1 MALLEEIVAYVAG
14 RNVFA
19 FPPGKRSVV
28 DREGHL
34 HRRLADLHEGQRLGS
49 IRCAKRISY
58 VDVLD
63 TGNADDISY
72 TRAVNIAPCKSVD
85 LGGLLLFCC
94 GSLTLLCENRTR

>member
-1 MALLEEIVAYVAG
+1 MWRVVTYLPSRPAKGPLLTEKVISIVG
-14 RNVFA
+14 SLIFT
-19 FPPGKRSVV
+19 K
-28 DREGHL
+28 
-34 HRRLADLHEGQRLGS
+34 GQRLGS